1 MVLCFLVP
9 CKYIQKKLPEQGAS
23 KKRPNGSFSFYS
35 RCKEAVLTFP
45 SDKAL
50 KSKELL
56 ANGLFFCVLSEKVY
70 VVHINKVVLCNMND

>member
-1 MVLCFLVP
+1 MVLRFLVP
-9 CKYIQKKLPEQGAS
+9 CKYIQKNCLNKALQKSA
-23 KKRPNGSFSFYS
+23 RTAVFLFYS

-56 ANGLFFCVLSEKVY
+56 ANGLFFCVLSWKVY
-70 VVHINKVVLCNMND
+70 VVHIDKVVLCSMND

>member
-1 MVLCFLVP
+1 MNLVFLVP
-9 CKYIQKKLPEQGAS
+9 CKYIQKNCLNKALQKSA
-23 KKRPNGSFSFYS
+23 RTAVFLFYS

-56 ANGLFFCVLSEKVY
+56 PNGLFFCVLSEKVY
-70 VVHINKVVLCNMND
+70 VVHIDKVVLCNMND

>member
-1 MVLCFLVP
+1 MNLVFLVP
-9 CKYIQKKLPEQGAS
+9 YKYIQKNCLNEPL
-23 KKRPNGSFSFYS
+23 KKSVRTAVFLFYS

-56 ANGLFFCVLSEKVY
+56 ANGLFFCVLSWKVY
-70 VVHINKVVLCNMND
+70 VVHIDKVVLCNMND

>member
-1 MVLCFLVP
+1 MGTSFFSAVQI
-9 CKYIQKKLPEQGAS
+9 YSKKLPEQGAS
-23 KKRPNGSFSFYS
+23 KKRPNGSFPFLF

-56 ANGLFFCVLSEKVY
+56 ANGLFFCVLSRKVH
-70 VVHINKVVLCNMND
+70 VVHIDKVVLCNMNN